1 MTFITKFIE
10 DQSGASSIE
19 YAMVIALISI
29 AAIGAFGTLGN
40 TLDNTYS
47 DVSSMLVE
55 ANS

>member
-1 MTFITKFIE
+1 MDFITNFIE

-19 YAMVIALISI
+19 YAMVIALVST
-29 AAIGAFGTLGN
+29 AAIGSFGTLGN